1 MRIKRITLT
10 LLTGFFTGLL
20 MLTTG
25 TGCSV
30 VRKLPCDEPK
40 PCKPC
45 VEEPAAPICTD
56 VEKDLLFAA
65 TSIEKSLNTLA
76 AAQEAVSPPI
86 INIGPLVAPEGGMS
100 IKVDIDWTGPI
111 QPLIKKIAQI
121 TDYRVKVLGNEPAI
135 PIIVTITSRDTVIAE
150 VLQNASFQAGARAH
164 ILAFPENRVIE
175 LRYLPS

>member
-1 MRIKRITLT
+1 MRILRFSWFIINLFII
-10 LLTGFFTGLL
+10 LCSLSA
-20 MLTTG
+20 
-25 TGCSV
+25 CSV

-45 VEEPAAPICTD
+45 IEEPEEVSCTN
-56 VEKDLLFAA
+56 VERDLLAAA

-76 AAQEAVSPPI
+76 SAQEAVSPPI
-86 INIGPLVAPEGGMS
+86 INIGPLVTPEGGMNV
-100 IKVDIDWTGPI
+100 KVDIDWTGPI
-111 QPLIKKIAQI
+111 QPLMRKIAEI
-121 TDYRVKVLGNEPAI
+121 TDYRVKTLGNEPAI
-135 PIIVTITSRDTVIAE
+135 PIIITITAKDTVIAE